1 MRKIVNMSMY
11 EFCLVLSRSDRAI
24 RVLTAR
30 QLESYDLTMMEW
42 LMLATVD
49 TAPPKGI
56 AMSGIANTLD
66 VTLPQITALATTLV
80 KKKLVKQRINSRDR
94 RSRKLSITRT
104 GKKVIEDVD
113 NAVNEAMRL
122 WLGDIPAEQ
131 LQAYIQTA
139 QLIAIDKAVQ
149 L

>member
-1 MRKIVNMSMY
+1 
-11 EFCLVLSRSDRAI
+11 
-24 RVLTAR
+24 
-30 QLESYDLTMMEW
+30 
-42 LMLATVD
+42 MLATVD

-56 AMSGIANTLD
+56 AMSGIASTLD
-66 VTLPQITALATTLV
+66 VTLPQITALATALV

-113 NAVNEAMRL
+113 NAVNDAMRL

-139 QLIAIDKAVQ
+139 QLIAIDKAAQ